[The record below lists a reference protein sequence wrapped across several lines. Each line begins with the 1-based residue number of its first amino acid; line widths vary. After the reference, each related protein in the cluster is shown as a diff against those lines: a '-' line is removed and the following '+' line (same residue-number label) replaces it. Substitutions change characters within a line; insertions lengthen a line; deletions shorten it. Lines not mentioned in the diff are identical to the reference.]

1 MKLLLDT
8 HVFLWFITGDSRLS
22 SDARSLI
29 EDMANDKFVSIA
41 SLWEIAIKFSLGK
54 LTLSD
59 DFDVL
64 FPNQLNING
73 FEQLAVETNHLYEI
87 VKMPFHHRDPFDRL
101 LVAQAIS
108 EKMSIISIDS
118 AFDNY
123 SVIRLW

>member
-8 HVFLWFITGDSRLS
+8 HTFLWFITGDSRLS
-22 SDARSLI
+22 SDARLLT
-29 EDMANDKFVSIA
+29 EDTANDKFVSVV
-41 SLWEIAIKFSLGK
+41 SLWEIALKFSLGK
-54 LTLSD
+54 LILTD

-64 FPNQLNING
+64 FPNQLIING
-73 FEQLAVETNHLYEI
+73 FEELGIETKHFYEI

-101 LVAQAIS
+101 IIAQAIS

-123 SVIRLW
+123 SVIRFW